1 MQELQEV
8 SPGTSG
14 KVLGRMRDD
23 VGVLASAINVREV
36 EADCNPVRVRIRV
49 CVWDLWK
56 SSGGREAD
64 SDRR

>member
-1 MQELQEV
+1 
-8 SPGTSG
+8 
-14 KVLGRMRDD
+14 MRDD

-64 SDRR
+64 SDGR